1 MVNNMHNDIEREYER
16 LEEYKD
22 NRVVGGVIRQTEN
35 AINEWEDRLTTELAE
50 EKQHNFKMGEVYA
63 TQIKNMERLVYAENT
78 YGYKTTPVEFKGSKE
93 KFISSLYTFFTFD
106 EIVPS
111 DNLENI
117 ITGDLPR
124 MRPISH
130 STRAML
136 FTEIFSGKK
145 FICID
150 GVDMDKQ
157 KIWELMNS
165 GVVLSING
173 LKEVDDDLLIDIGRE
188 TLARKEDI
196 ESLIIK
202 KQEEII
208 RLIEKDKEKD
218 KSDALIMAR
227 AEDVMRSA
235 RNKEPK
241 QEDNAPISQRNK
253 SKKLRFWI

>member
-1 MVNNMHNDIEREYER
+1 
-16 LEEYKD
+16 
-22 NRVVGGVIRQTEN
+22 
-35 AINEWEDRLTTELAE
+35 
-50 EKQHNFKMGEVYA
+50 
-63 TQIKNMERLVYAENT
+63 
-78 YGYKTTPVEFKGSKE
+78 
-93 KFISSLYTFFTFD
+93 
-106 EIVPS
+106 
-111 DNLENI
+111 
-117 ITGDLPR
+117 
-124 MRPISH
+124 
-130 STRAML
+130 
-136 FTEIFSGKK
+136 
-145 FICID
+145 
-150 GVDMDKQ
+150 
-157 KIWELMNS
+157 MNS